1 MFGCWSRFICTFSMN
16 ASVYFHGVF
25 FFSSSLFYYTSV
37 LLISIFLTVS
47 AFSSRSFSI
56 LSPGLSPLISASPYA
71 SALFTVSPRMSALS
85 ASLSPYVALSFFPP
99 VSALFSLPPCL
110 SALFF
115 VLPCTLALLSV
126 LLSSY
131 VALFFFFLFFNN
143 IYNLSFEPFK
153 KLYLFTIWLLFLPP
167 VYWFIFSLYN
177 ADVLS
182 YIRNYFFLLSYSI
195 FHSFIDVFTRVNLS
209 EKNGY
214 SFQGFVFSFLN
225 PVSYNFTMFLFLL
238 ISSLYLNWKI
248 LHWFISEIT
257 SDEFLLFFCELA
269 KIIT

>member
-1 MFGCWSRFICTFSMN
+1 MHSALDHF
-16 ASVYFHGVF
+16 
-25 FFSSSLFYYTSV
+25 LFY
-37 LLISIFLTVS
+37 LLVCRPWFLRRPMRQPCLLCRP
-47 AFSSRSFSI
+47 ACQPCLRHC
-56 LSPGLSPLISASPYA
+56 LLMWLC
-71 SALFTVSPRMSALS
+71 L
-85 ASLSPYVALSFFPP
+85 FFPP

-131 VALFFFFLFFNN
+131 VALFFFLFFNN

-195 FHSFIDVFTRVNLS
+195 FHSFIDVFTQVNLS